1 MATLAD
7 VRSRR
12 PRVAPAGSTWSTM
25 SRVIEHRALQYRRTF
40 RASLFSSF
48 GIPALF
54 LTAMGL
60 GLGGYVDQN
69 PDPTLAGLTYLQF
82 LAPGLLAATVMQT
95 GSFESAFPI
104 LGGLQWNNT
113 FHAMFAT
120 PLRARDI
127 VLGNIAWIA
136 LRLAMV
142 ATVFSLVIVLFGASR
157 SPLLVLAIPAA
168 VLTGLAFATPI
179 MAFTATQR
187 TPDRFA
193 AIFRFGITPLF
204 LFSGTFYPIE
214 SLPELLRPIAWLS
227 PLWHG
232 VDLCRSLMLDTIGRD
247 PALALIHAAVLAA
260 IAVLGAAAGFRTFE
274 RRLMKGPGS
283 GAGY

>member
-1 MATLAD
+1 VASLTDA
-7 VRSRR
+7 RGRAGSG
-12 PRVAPAGSTWSTM
+12 RVPPLAPAWSTI

-48 GIPALF
+48 GVPVLF

-69 PDPTLAGLTYLQF
+69 PDPSLAGLTYLQF
-82 LAPGLLAATVMQT
+82 LAPGLLAASVMQS
-95 GSFESAFPI
+95 GSFEAAFPI
-104 LGGLQWNNT
+104 LGGLQWNKI

-120 PLRARDI
+120 PIRPRDI
-127 VLGNIAWIA
+127 ALGNIAWIG
-136 LRLAMV
+136 LRLTMV
-142 ATVFSLVIVLFGASR
+142 ATVFALVIVGFGASR
-157 SPLLVLAIPAA
+157 SPLIVLAIPAA
-168 VLTGLAFATPI
+168 VLTGLAFTTPI

-193 AIFRFGITPLF
+193 AMFRFGITPLF

-214 SLPELLRPIAWLS
+214 SLPAFLQPIAWLS

-232 VDLCRSLMLDTIGRD
+232 VDLCRALMLETVGRD
-247 PALALIHAAVLAA
+247 PVLHLIHAGVLVAITIVGAWAA
-260 IAVLGAAAGFRTFE
+260 TRTIAA
-274 RRLMKGPGS
+274 RLVKG
-283 GAGY
+283 

>member
-1 MATLAD
+1 MATVTDARGRTTAPVPNLA
-7 VRSRR
+7 
-12 PRVAPAGSTWSTM
+12 PTWSTVG
-25 SRVIEHRALQYRRTF
+25 RVIEHRALQYRRTF

-69 PDPTLAGLTYLQF
+69 PDPSLAGLTYLQF

-95 GSFESAFPI
+95 GSFEAAFPI
-104 LGGLQWNNT
+104 LGGLQWNKI

-120 PLRARDI
+120 PIRALDI
-127 VLGNIAWIA
+127 ALGNVAWIA
-136 LRLAMV
+136 LRLTLV
-142 ATVFSLVIVLFGASR
+142 ASVFAIVVVAFGASR
-157 SPLLVLAIPAA
+157 SPLIVLAIPAA
-168 VLTGLAFATPI
+168 VLTGLAFTTPI

-193 AIFRFGITPLF
+193 AMFRFGITPLF

-214 SLPELLRPIAWLS
+214 SLPAFLQPVAWIS

-247 PALALIHAAVLAA
+247 PLLALIHVMVLVA
-260 IAVLGAAAGFRTFE
+260 IVTLGTMAAARTIE
-274 RRLMKGPGS
+274 ARLVKG
-283 GAGY
+283 